1 MSRAQEITRS
11 WATHW
16 LYGARNSFAAA
27 LAIGL
32 SLSATTFGQQSP
44 AWSPQPYTRP
54 NTTAPSANANNSE
67 NVVPHNS
74 LRAGSATQPA
84 TTLRWSKVE
93 GSSSDKTSSYAQAMR
108 DEKPSHARAENDN
121 ELTPRVSR
129 SKLITR
135 NDLATNATLPASPS
149 SGWST
154 ESHGVVTASA
164 QQPVQNSRPR
174 NLVELASH
182 EASSAT
188 PERMKSWPGQQS
200 TSQGFKLE
208 PATGS
213 TRREWKQVKPASYQ
227 DDSTTLELPKP
238 PAGLPG
244 IESPN
249 SDLPRTDSPRI
260 DSPRLPQSPAASEQ
274 SPPSLVLPPADIRSD
289 TEKSPSDM
297 SMPGE
302 SGFDAVPR
310 MAPQSS
316 RSQRV
321 SVDCES
327 LQKSIEASDIRSIA
341 VDSSPKFVEGYKGS
355 RVTSSKDEFVRN
367 APMRDWFGNDGEKIA
382 FGKLADYVRGQIV
395 IETPEGE
402 QVTYLFNRL
411 SSVDLAY
418 VAEAWGLP
426 VVCALGDGTLEPRR
440 FTETTMTFKASGSCH
455 KPLYFEEPQLE
466 RYGHEW
472 GPVVQPVIST
482 ANFVKN
488 VAVLPYKMG
497 IHPMNECQYPLGY
510 YRPGEC
516 APWTVGPVPISLRG
530 ALLQAGAIT
539 GAAAALP

>member
-1 MSRAQEITRS
+1 
-11 WATHW
+11 
-16 LYGARNSFAAA
+16 
-27 LAIGL
+27 
-32 SLSATTFGQQSP
+32 
-44 AWSPQPYTRP
+44 
-54 NTTAPSANANNSE
+54 
-67 NVVPHNS
+67 
-74 LRAGSATQPA
+74 
-84 TTLRWSKVE
+84 
-93 GSSSDKTSSYAQAMR
+93 MR
-108 DEKPSHARAENDN
+108 DEEPSYQRTEIEN

-129 SKLITR
+129 SKVIKH
-135 NDLATNATLPASPS
+135 NDLAHRATTPASPS

-164 QQPVQNSRPR
+164 QQPVQHARQR
-174 NLVELASH
+174 DLVELASH
-182 EASSAT
+182 EATSVT
-188 PERMKSWPGQQS
+188 PERMKSWPSQQS
-200 TSQGFKLE
+200 ASQGLKLE

-213 TRREWKQVKPASYQ
+213 TRREWKQVKPVSYQ
-227 DDSTTLELPKP
+227 DESTTLELPKP

-249 SDLPRTDSPRI
+249 SDLPRV
-260 DSPRLPQSPAASEQ
+260 DSPRLPQTPPQSEQ

-297 SMPGE
+297 SVP
-302 SGFDAVPR
+302 SDSAFDAVPR

-316 RSQRV
+316 RAQRV

-355 RVTSSKDEFVRN
+355 RVTSSKDEFVRT

-382 FGKLADYVRGQIV
+382 FGKLVDYVRGQIV
-395 IETPEGE
+395 IETPDGE

-488 VAVLPYKMG
+488 VAILPYKMG

-530 ALLQAGAIT
+530 ALMQAGAIT